1 MQSLLSVAA
10 PVLLALVLWALSI
23 WQAKRAQPLPLV
35 AISAS
40 IVVVCIGLV
49 AYGLFFSAA
58 LASRARLPIEVAL
71 QYALVPM
78 FLTLPAAVSFCVSQ
92 LLVRKRVA
100 TAKARIAGILGGAC
114 AAAIVPFAALAA
126 GCGLAGACL

>member
-1 MQSLLSVAA
+1 MQSLPSLVGA
-10 PVLLALVLWALSI
+10 VLLALVLWALSI
-23 WQAKRAQPLPLV
+23 WQAKRAQPLLLV
-35 AISAS
+35 TISAS
-40 IVVVCIGLV
+40 LVVVCVGLV
-49 AYGLFFSAA
+49 AYGLFFSAS

-71 QYALVPM
+71 QYVLVPM

-92 LLVRKRVA
+92 LLVRTKVA
-100 TAKARIAGILGGAC
+100 TAKARIAGTLGGAC